1 MQNVDV
7 PNPDVSGLE
16 DKHTP
21 SPSSA
26 SISWPQRLSFAIPV
40 PGEAADSSCLLRAA
54 SGLPALPEHRG
65 AQERQTSAVVW
76 GQREGTLPWHSQR
89 HWSIRCCSPLEG
101 NRHLQSLTNARHHR
115 RDLERSQL
123 KGDRGQALAHPRAGP
138 QGAAAHCGLTA
149 GERTPFLAPMRSG
162 EEER

>member
-26 SISWPQRLSFAIPV
+26 SISWPQCLSFAIPV

-65 AQERQTSAVVW
+65 AQERQRQLWFGDKERGRCLGTAKGTGPSGVAPLSRVIGTFSLLPMPDTTEEIWREVSSRVTEDKHWRIPEPVPREPLPTAV
-76 GQREGTLPWHSQR
+76 
-89 HWSIRCCSPLEG
+89 
-101 NRHLQSLTNARHHR
+101 
-115 RDLERSQL
+115 
-123 KGDRGQALAHPRAGP
+123 
-138 QGAAAHCGLTA
+138 
-149 GERTPFLAPMRSG
+149 
-162 EEER
+162 

>member
-7 PNPDVSGLE
+7 PNPDVSGLK

-21 SPSSA
+21 SPTSA
-26 SISWPQRLSFAIPV
+26 PFHGPSVSVLPSQYQGTLLPVPARSVLPQDSRLSQSIEEPRK
-40 PGEAADSSCLLRAA
+40 GKRRL
-54 SGLPALPEHRG
+54 G
-65 AQERQTSAVVW
+65 W

-101 NRHLQSLTNARHHR
+101 NRYLQSLTNARHHR

-123 KGDRGQALAHPRAGP
+123 KGDRGQAMAHP
-138 QGAAAHCGLTA
+138 
-149 GERTPFLAPMRSG
+149 
-162 EEER
+162 